1 MQWSDLRRKGIFSG
15 KCFPKW
21 EFFSVVFCSCVW
33 QSLGIK
39 CRLVL
44 HCGLGSDNLCVCG
57 ALVILAL
64 EAELTLAVGQEY
76 LQSSENFAVSF
87 NNIISFFFTF
97 FNIFFGSKALSR
109 TICLSISVFES
120 CFEASLLG
128 KVTFILGNHLKKSS
142 VAFCRRRVLCKNS
155 TRLFIFVLKEYSYF
169 VFVLK
174 KKKTKNK
181 TQTGKKKKRKQTL
194 NS

>member
-1 MQWSDLRRKGIFSG
+1 M
-15 KCFPKW
+15 
-21 EFFSVVFCSCVW
+21 VFCSCIW

-39 CRLVL
+39 RRLVL
-44 HCGLGSDNLCVCG
+44 HCGLGNDNLCVCG

-87 NNIISFFFTF
+87 NNITPFFSLF

-174 KKKTKNK
+174 KKKPKPQTKQTKNK
-181 TQTGKKKKRKQTL
+181 HMKKRQTL
-194 NS
+194 GSSRVTE

>member
-1 MQWSDLRRKGIFSG
+1 MRGYKAPWRVKEEQQFEKKKRNAAVRFRKKGHFPG

-39 CRLVL
+39 CRLRL
-44 HCGLGSDNLCVCG
+44 HCGLGNDNLCVCG
-57 ALVILAL
+57 ASVILAL

-87 NNIISFFFTF
+87 NNITPFFSLF

-109 TICLSISVFES
+109 TICLSISVFW
-120 CFEASLLG
+120 
-128 KVTFILGNHLKKSS
+128 
-142 VAFCRRRVLCKNS
+142 VLFWSFFAWQSHFHPWKP
-155 TRLFIFVLKEYSYF
+155 F
-169 VFVLK
+169 K
-174 KKKTKNK
+174 KKVLWLFAEEEYYAKIPH
-181 TQTGKKKKRKQTL
+181 GCSFL
-194 NS
+194 F

>member
-1 MQWSDLRRKGIFSG
+1 MKGYKVPWRVKEEQQFEKKGNAAVRFRKKGHFPG

-44 HCGLGSDNLCVCG
+44 HCGLGNDNLCVCG

-87 NNIISFFFTF
+87 NNITPFFSLF

-120 CFEASLLG
+120 CFEASSLG
-128 KVTFILGNHLKKSS
+128 KVTFILGNHLKKK
-142 VAFCRRRVLCKNS
+142 VLWRFAEEEYYAKIPHGCS
-155 TRLFIFVLKEYSYF
+155 FLF
-169 VFVLK
+169 
-174 KKKTKNK
+174 
-181 TQTGKKKKRKQTL
+181 
-194 NS
+194 

>member
-1 MQWSDLRRKGIFSG
+1 M
-15 KCFPKW
+15 
-21 EFFSVVFCSCVW
+21 VFCSCIW

-44 HCGLGSDNLCVCG
+44 HCGLGNDNLCVCG

-87 NNIISFFFTF
+87 NNITPFFSLF

-128 KVTFILGNHLKKSS
+128 KVTFILGNHLKKK
-142 VAFCRRRVLCKNS
+142 FCGFLPKKSTMQKFHTAVHFCSKRIQLLCLCLEKKN
-155 TRLFIFVLKEYSYF
+155 T
-169 VFVLK
+169 
-174 KKKTKNK
+174 KTNPQIKSPNK
-181 TQTGKKKKRKQTL
+181 QKINT
-194 NS
+194 

>member
-1 MQWSDLRRKGIFSG
+1 M
-15 KCFPKW
+15 
-21 EFFSVVFCSCVW
+21 VFCSCVW

-39 CRLVL
+39 CRLKL
-44 HCGLGSDNLCVCG
+44 HCGLGNDNLCVCG

-87 NNIISFFFTF
+87 NNITPFFSLF

-120 CFEASLLG
+120 CFEASSLG
-128 KVTFILGNHLKKSS
+128 KVTFILGNHLKKK
-142 VAFCRRRVLCKNS
+142 FCGFLPKKSTMQKFHMAVHFCSKRIQLLC
-155 TRLFIFVLKEYSYF
+155 LC
-169 VFVLK
+169 LK
-174 KKKTKNK
+174 KKSKPQNLKQNK
-181 TQTGKKKKRKQTL
+181 QKINT
-194 NS
+194 